1 VDDQNG
7 SPIIGI
13 VVRLAGKLSGKTIEL
28 TTVSGVSPEYGKS
41 GFEFVLGDTPV
52 NSRETL
58 YVQLLDQAGLPL
70 SDKIYI
76 DTFSDCEKNL
86 VLVRFKKN
94 R

>member
-1 VDDQNG
+1 MDDQNS
-7 SPIIGI
+7 SPIVGI
-13 VVRLAGKLSGKTIEL
+13 VVHLAGTYDGKKVEL
-28 TTVSGVSPEYGKS
+28 TNISGINPEYGKS
-41 GFEFVLGDTPV
+41 GFEFKLGDTPI
-52 NSRETL
+52 NSRDKL

-76 DTFSDCEKNL
+76 DTSSDCKENL